1 MIIFY
6 ETLSVR
12 KRKRMKNYHYDII
25 QQQNDIFNKSFP
37 FRIKI
42 QPSINDN

>member
-12 KRKRMKNYHYDII
+12 KQKRMKNYHYDII
-25 QQQNDIFNKSFP
+25 QQQKLHI
-37 FRIKI
+37 
-42 QPSINDN
+42 